1 MRSMRTV
8 APMVSTLP
16 EPKSFLGFA
25 VATLLSA
32 VPAAAQQPMGE
43 ISWSNPPEEPIPGLE
58 HRSFE
63 SSALG
68 ERVGYNVLLPPE
80 YEGGGDR
87 YPVLYWLHGAG
98 GHESS
103 LAALEIAPRIRR
115 MMEAGQAPQ
124 MVVVFPNGGPWTM
137 YVDAADGSLPVET
150 MIVHE
155 LLSEVEAEYRVR
167 TDRRGRA
174 LEGMSMG
181 GFGALRL
188 GLEYHDLFASVVAY
202 APALLDLVEQTDGTM
217 ALEHPGSTY
226 PPALRSI
233 WDAIYHRMF
242 GGSPAAWHQ
251 RSPWD
256 LARRNAERVREDL
269 AIRIVIGSEDGRDMG
284 SSEGLV
290 PATRLFHGLLLDLGI
305 DHEFE
310 IVEGVGHDPRP
321 LYDQVGLQGLRF
333 HASRGGW

>member
-1 MRSMRTV
+1 MRFMQTVPSMV
-8 APMVSTLP
+8 LTLV
-16 EPKSFLGFA
+16 EWKRLLGLA
-25 VATLLSA
+25 VAAFLLA
-32 VPAAAQQPMGE
+32 VPAAAQKSGGE
-43 ISWSNPPEEPIPGLE
+43 ISWNNPPEEPIPGVE

-68 ERVGYNVLLPPE
+68 ETVGYSVLLPPG
-80 YEGGGDR
+80 YEQGDDR

-103 LAALEIAPRIRR
+103 LAAFEIAPRIGR
-115 MMEAGQAPQ
+115 MMEVGQVPA
-124 MVVVFPNGGPWTM
+124 MLVVIPNGGPRTM

-150 MIVHE
+150 MIVRE
-155 LLSEVEAEYRVR
+155 LVSEVEAEYRVR
-167 TDRRGRA
+167 SDRRGRA

-188 GLEYHDLFASVVAY
+188 ALKHPDLFASVVAY
-202 APALLDLVEQTDGTM
+202 APALLDLVKQTDGTV

-226 PPALRSI
+226 PPAIRSI
-233 WDAIYHRMF
+233 WDAIYQRMF
-242 GGSPAAWHQ
+242 NGSPAAWHK

-269 AIRIVIGSEDGRDMG
+269 AIRIAIGSEDGRDMG

-290 PATRLFHGLLLDLGI
+290 PATRLFHELLHDLGI

-310 IVEGVGHDPRP
+310 IVEGVGHDPCA

-333 HASRGGW
+333 HASSGGW